1 MSYYIPETVPDSLY
15 ILSRLI
21 LRGKKSYFSVLEGK
35 NLKCKEVSG
44 LKYQATIWTQVCL
57 PLVHKLFHNPE
68 SGIYPGK

>member
-44 LKYQATIWTQVCL
+44 LKYQATI
-57 PLVHKLFHNPE
+57 
-68 SGIYPGK
+68 